1 MLPALPKVPR
11 RLFSG
16 LSIRPL
22 LMDILWGLLGQA
34 AARGGVSATLV
45 GLWVSVPLRRRG
57 IAAPSDLNLTLWTRI
72 QQDHTKLSVTP
83 NFGTERKTS
92 ELFMIVS
99 TFPWL
104 LQSYNQLIVHM
115 VTGHH
120 FLMNPYHPTVAHC
133 SLHCLLSDWGYLR
146 RHRPWKSR
154 GTAG

>member
-57 IAAPSDLNLTLWTRI
+57 IAAPSDRNLTLWRRI
-72 QQDHTKLSVTP
+72 QSDQRTKLSKL
-83 NFGTERKTS
+83 NFGTEQKTS
-92 ELFMIVS
+92 ELFIVVS

-104 LQSYNQLIVHM
+104 LQNYNQVIVHM
-115 VTGHH
+115 ATGHH
-120 FLMNPYHPTVAHC
+120 FLMNPYHPTTVHC

-154 GTAG
+154 GTVG